1 MIEFLTFDDEDN
13 MLILPRL
20 LPVTHK
26 AAAAADLSGTCRD
39 KERQKDCKDS
49 ISTLTNWCAHFASKK
64 KEYDAEAALIK
75 RRVDKAANKKHGF
88 LGVST

>member
-1 MIEFLTFDDEDN
+1 MIKFLTFDDEDN

-26 AAAAADLSGTCRD
+26 AAAADLSSTCRD